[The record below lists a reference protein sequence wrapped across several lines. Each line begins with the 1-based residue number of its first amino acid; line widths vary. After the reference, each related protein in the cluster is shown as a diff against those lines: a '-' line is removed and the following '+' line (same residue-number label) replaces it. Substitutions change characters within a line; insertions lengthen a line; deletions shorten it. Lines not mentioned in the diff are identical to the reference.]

1 MKAMWIF
8 DIAFLQVYV
17 IIVLVL
23 EEFEWDLTF
32 WINLHWTGD

>member
-1 MKAMWIF
+1 MKAMLIF

-32 WINLHWTGD
+32 WINLHWT